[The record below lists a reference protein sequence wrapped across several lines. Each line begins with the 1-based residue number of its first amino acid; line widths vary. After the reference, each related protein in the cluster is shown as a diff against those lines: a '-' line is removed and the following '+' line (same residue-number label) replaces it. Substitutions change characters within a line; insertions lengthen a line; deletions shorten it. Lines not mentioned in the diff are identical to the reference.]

1 VIGYAFYSCLFAA
14 SVALVSRSEELQ
26 NTTTPLTVVILGSFF
41 GAIYALGNPESGL
54 ARLISLLPP
63 SAPLTM
69 PVRITVGVAEPWE
82 ILLSLILSVA
92 AILGLVRVAARLYEG
107 AILRTGG
114 AVKVREAWAAG
125 R

>member
-69 PVRITVGVAEPWE
+69 PVRITVGVA
-82 ILLSLILSVA
+82 A

-107 AILRTGG
+107 AILRTRG